1 MIEKT
6 PQINYEEIEI
16 FSRLNKPQRK
26 AVFHDEGP
34 LLVLAG
40 AGTGKTGVLTTR
52 LIRLLIERKAL
63 PGELLSVTFTN
74 KAANEMK
81 ERVNKQIGDLSS
93 GLKWLGTFHS
103 IGAQILRY
111 HPEKI
116 ELKNNFIILNT
127 DDQTRLLKQIIIDE
141 NIDEKRWSPKML
153 LNLIDQWKNKG
164 LYPNQISSG
173 EKDYFANG
181 KGKKLYALYQER
193 LKFFNAADFGDL
205 ILEVIRLFEEN
216 TDILESYQNRFK
228 FTLVD
233 EYQDTNTAQYKLLKL
248 ISDKSKNI
256 CCVGDDDQSIYSW
269 RGAEVSNILR
279 FEKDFKDS
287 KIIRLEENY
296 RSSGHILGAASKLI
310 EKNDSRL
317 GKTLWTNSGDGE
329 KVLVTS
335 VWDGEEEA
343 RLIST
348 ELESIMQK
356 NRDLNEAAVLVRA
369 SFQMR
374 EFEDRFISIGLP
386 YKVIGGPRFY
396 ERKEIR
402 DCNAYL
408 RLALL
413 PTDSLALQRIINT
426 PKRGIGETSV
436 KKIRDYSK
444 KNNIPM
450 IEASND
456 LITNSTFKGK
466 TKESLSQL
474 INLIYR
480 WHDQIDKHD
489 NNELAEM
496 IIEDSGYLEML
507 RRDESLTSTGREENI
522 YELFKSLEPFESIQ
536 AYLEHISLVM
546 EIDRDQDG
554 QKVSLM
560 TLHAAKG
567 LEFDYIFLPGWEEGV
582 FPNQRAI
589 DEGGQDSLEEE
600 RRLAY
605 VGITRA
611 KKKSSIFFSANRRM
625 HNQWI
630 SSVPSRFVNELPE
643 NNTELNMSHF
653 SGEKE
658 LFKKKDFSDFDQSD
672 YETPGWERGKNFTDT
687 QSLEYKNTKFIE
699 NSNNSSFHMGSKV
712 IHKKFGEGK
721 VLSVDGKKLTIN
733 FGKGGTRKVMENF
746 VEEL

>member
-16 FSRLNKPQRK
+16 FSRLNKSQKK

-40 AGTGKTGVLTTR
+40 AGTGKTGVLTSR

-74 KAANEMK
+74 KAANEMR

-93 GLKWLGTFHS
+93 GLRWLGTFHS
-103 IGAQILRY
+103 IGAKILRY

-116 ELKNNFIILNT
+116 ELKNNFIILDT
-127 DDQTRLLKQIIIDE
+127 DDQIRLLKQIIIDE
-141 NIDEKRWSPKML
+141 NIDEKRWPPKML

-164 LYPNQISSG
+164 LYPNQISAG

-216 TDILESYQNRFK
+216 TDILESYQKRFK

-310 EKNDSRL
+310 EKNSSRL
-317 GKTLWTNSGDGE
+317 GKTLWTSSGDGE

-413 PTDSLALQRIINT
+413 PTDSLALQRVINT

-480 WHDQIDKHD
+480 WHDQVDKHN

-507 RRDESLTSTGREENI
+507 RRDESLTSTGRVENI

-611 KKKSSIFFSANRRM
+611 KKKCSIFFSANRRM

-630 SSVPSRFVNELPE
+630 SSIPSRFVNELPE

-653 SGEKE
+653 SGERE
-658 LFKKKDFSDFDQSD
+658 LFKKNDFSDFDQSD

-712 IHKKFGEGK
+712 THKKFGEGE

>member
-1 MIEKT
+1 
-6 PQINYEEIEI
+6 
-16 FSRLNKPQRK
+16 S
-26 AVFHDEGP
+26 
-34 LLVLAG
+34 
-40 AGTGKTGVLTTR
+40 
-52 LIRLLIERKAL
+52 
-63 PGELLSVTFTN
+63 
-74 KAANEMK
+74 
-81 ERVNKQIGDLSS
+81 
-93 GLKWLGTFHS
+93 
-103 IGAQILRY
+103 
-111 HPEKI
+111 
-116 ELKNNFIILNT
+116 
-127 DDQTRLLKQIIIDE
+127 
-141 NIDEKRWSPKML
+141 
-153 LNLIDQWKNKG
+153 
-164 LYPNQISSG
+164 
-173 EKDYFANG
+173 
-181 KGKKLYALYQER
+181 
-193 LKFFNAADFGDL
+193 
-205 ILEVIRLFEEN
+205 
-216 TDILESYQNRFK
+216 
-228 FTLVD
+228 
-233 EYQDTNTAQYKLLKL
+233 
-248 ISDKSKNI
+248 
-256 CCVGDDDQSIYSW
+256 
-269 RGAEVSNILR
+269 
-279 FEKDFKDS
+279 
-287 KIIRLEENY
+287 
-296 RSSGHILGAASKLI
+296 
-310 EKNDSRL
+310 SRL
-317 GKTLWTNSGDGE
+317 GKTLWTSSGDGE

-413 PTDSLALQRIINT
+413 PTDSLALQRVINT

-480 WHDQIDKHD
+480 WHDQVDKHN

-507 RRDESLTSTGREENI
+507 RRDESLTSTGRVENI

-611 KKKSSIFFSANRRM
+611 KKKCSIFFSANRRM

-630 SSVPSRFVNELPE
+630 SSIPSRFVNELPE
-643 NNTELNMSHF
+643 NNSELNMSHF

-658 LFKKKDFSDFDQSD
+658 LFKKNDFSDFDQSD

-712 IHKKFGEGK
+712 THKKFGEGE

>member
-116 ELKNNFIILNT
+116 ELKNNFVILNT
-127 DDQTRLLKQIIIDE
+127 DDQTRLLKQIIVDE

-233 EYQDTNTAQYKLLKL
+233 EYQDTNTAQYKLLRL

-310 EKNDSRL
+310 EKNNSRL

-699 NSNNSSFHMGSKV
+699 NSDNSSFHMGSKV

>member
-16 FSRLNKPQRK
+16 FSRLNKSQKK

-40 AGTGKTGVLTTR
+40 AGTGKTGVLTSR

-74 KAANEMK
+74 KAANEMR

-93 GLKWLGTFHS
+93 GLRWLGTFHS
-103 IGAQILRY
+103 IGAKILRY

-116 ELKNNFIILNT
+116 ELKNNFIILDT
-127 DDQTRLLKQIIIDE
+127 DDQIRLLKQIIIDE
-141 NIDEKRWSPKML
+141 NINEKRWPPKML

-164 LYPNQISSG
+164 LYPNQISAG

-216 TDILESYQNRFK
+216 TDILESYQKRFK

-310 EKNDSRL
+310 EKNSSRL
-317 GKTLWTNSGDGE
+317 GKTLWTSSGDGE

-413 PTDSLALQRIINT
+413 PTDSLALQRVINT

-480 WHDQIDKHD
+480 WHDQVDKHD

-507 RRDESLTSTGREENI
+507 RRDESLTSTGRVENI

-611 KKKSSIFFSANRRM
+611 KKKCSIFFSANRRM

-630 SSVPSRFVNELPE
+630 SSIPSRFVNELPE

-653 SGEKE
+653 SGERE
-658 LFKKKDFSDFDQSD
+658 LFKKNDFSDFDQSD

-712 IHKKFGEGK
+712 THKKFGEGE

>member
-16 FSRLNKPQRK
+16 FSRLNKSQKK

-40 AGTGKTGVLTTR
+40 AGTGKTGVLTSR

-74 KAANEMK
+74 KAANEMR

-93 GLKWLGTFHS
+93 GLRWLGTFHS
-103 IGAQILRY
+103 IGAKILRY

-116 ELKNNFIILNT
+116 ELKNNFIILDT
-127 DDQTRLLKQIIIDE
+127 DDQIRLLKQIIIDE
-141 NIDEKRWSPKML
+141 NINEKRWPPKML

-164 LYPNQISSG
+164 LYPNQISPG

-216 TDILESYQNRFK
+216 TDILESYQKRFK

-310 EKNDSRL
+310 EKNSSRL
-317 GKTLWTNSGDGE
+317 GKTLWTSSGDGE

-413 PTDSLALQRIINT
+413 PTDSLALQRVINT

-480 WHDQIDKHD
+480 WHDQVDKHD

-507 RRDESLTSTGREENI
+507 RRDESLTSTGRVENI

-611 KKKSSIFFSANRRM
+611 KKKCSIFFSANRRM

-630 SSVPSRFVNELPE
+630 SSIPSRFVNELPE

-653 SGEKE
+653 SGERE
-658 LFKKKDFSDFDQSD
+658 LFKKNDFSDFDQSD

-712 IHKKFGEGK
+712 THKKFGEGE

>member
-116 ELKNNFIILNT
+116 ELKNNFVILNT
-127 DDQTRLLKQIIIDE
+127 DDQTRLLKQIIVDE

-233 EYQDTNTAQYKLLKL
+233 EYQDTNTAQYKLLRL

-310 EKNDSRL
+310 EKNNSRL

-413 PTDSLALQRIINT
+413 PTDSLALQRVINT

-456 LITNSTFKGK
+456 LIINSTFKGK
-466 TKESLSQL
+466 TKESLLQL

-489 NNELAEM
+489 NNELAEI

-699 NSNNSSFHMGSKV
+699 NSDNSSFHMGSKV

>member
-16 FSRLNKPQRK
+16 FSRLNKSQKK

-40 AGTGKTGVLTTR
+40 AGTGKTGVLTSR

-74 KAANEMK
+74 KAANEMR

-116 ELKNNFIILNT
+116 ELKNNFIILDT
-127 DDQTRLLKQIIIDE
+127 DDQIRLLKQIIIDE
-141 NIDEKRWSPKML
+141 NIDEKRWPPKML

-164 LYPNQISSG
+164 LYPNQISAG

-216 TDILESYQNRFK
+216 TDILESYQKRFK

-310 EKNDSRL
+310 EKNSSRL
-317 GKTLWTNSGDGE
+317 GKTLWTSSGDGE

-413 PTDSLALQRIINT
+413 PTDSLALQRVINT

-480 WHDQIDKHD
+480 WHDQVDKHN

-507 RRDESLTSTGREENI
+507 RRDESLTSTGRVENI

-611 KKKSSIFFSANRRM
+611 KKKCSIFFSANRRM

-630 SSVPSRFVNELPE
+630 SSIPSRFVNELPE
-643 NNTELNMSHF
+643 NNSELNMSHF

-658 LFKKKDFSDFDQSD
+658 LFKKNDFSDFDQSD

-712 IHKKFGEGK
+712 THKKFGEGE

>member
-16 FSRLNKPQRK
+16 FSRLNKSQKK

-40 AGTGKTGVLTTR
+40 AGTGKTGVLTSR

-74 KAANEMK
+74 KAANEMR

-116 ELKNNFIILNT
+116 ELKNNFIILDT
-127 DDQTRLLKQIIIDE
+127 DDQIRLLKQIIIDE
-141 NIDEKRWSPKML
+141 NIDEKRWPPKML

-164 LYPNQISSG
+164 LYPNQISAG

-233 EYQDTNTAQYKLLKL
+233 EYQDTNTAQYKLLRL

-310 EKNDSRL
+310 EKNSSRL
-317 GKTLWTNSGDGE
+317 GKTLWTSSGDGE

-408 RLALL
+408 RLALH
-413 PTDSLALQRIINT
+413 PTDSLALQRVINT

-480 WHDQIDKHD
+480 WHDQVDKHN

-507 RRDESLTSTGREENI
+507 RRDESLTSTGRVENI

-611 KKKSSIFFSANRRM
+611 KKKCSIFFSANRRM

-630 SSVPSRFVNELPE
+630 SSIPSRFVNELPE
-643 NNTELNMSHF
+643 NNSELNMSHF

-658 LFKKKDFSDFDQSD
+658 LFKKNDFSDFDQSD

-712 IHKKFGEGK
+712 THKKFGEGE

>member
-116 ELKNNFIILNT
+116 ELKNNFVILNT
-127 DDQTRLLKQIIIDE
+127 DDQTRLLKQIIVDE

-233 EYQDTNTAQYKLLKL
+233 EYQDTNTAQYKLLRL

-310 EKNDSRL
+310 EKNNSRL

-480 WHDQIDKHD
+480 WHDQIDKHN

-496 IIEDSGYLEML
+496 VIEDSGYLEML
-507 RRDESLTSTGREENI
+507 RKDESLTSTGRVENI

-699 NSNNSSFHMGSKV
+699 NSDNSSFHMGSKV

>member
-116 ELKNNFIILNT
+116 ELKNNFVILNT
-127 DDQTRLLKQIIIDE
+127 DDQTRLLKQIIVDE

-233 EYQDTNTAQYKLLKL
+233 EYQDTNTAQYKLLRL

-310 EKNDSRL
+310 EKNNSRL

-413 PTDSLALQRIINT
+413 PTDSLALQRVINT

-699 NSNNSSFHMGSKV
+699 NSDNSSFHMGSKV

>member
-310 EKNDSRL
+310 EKNNSRL

-413 PTDSLALQRIINT
+413 PTDSLALQRVINT

-480 WHDQIDKHD
+480 WHDQVDKHN

-546 EIDRDQDG
+546 EIDRDRDG

-643 NNTELNMSHF
+643 NNSELNMSHF

-658 LFKKKDFSDFDQSD
+658 LFKKNDFSDFDQSD

-712 IHKKFGEGK
+712 THKKFGEGE

>member
-16 FSRLNKPQRK
+16 FSRLNKSQKK

-40 AGTGKTGVLTTR
+40 AGTGKTGVLTSR

-74 KAANEMK
+74 KAANEMR

-116 ELKNNFIILNT
+116 ELKNNFIILDT
-127 DDQTRLLKQIIIDE
+127 DDQIRLLKQIIIDE
-141 NIDEKRWSPKML
+141 NIDEKRWPPKML

-164 LYPNQISSG
+164 LYPNQISAG

-233 EYQDTNTAQYKLLKL
+233 EYQDTNTAQYKLLRL

-310 EKNDSRL
+310 EKNSSRL
-317 GKTLWTNSGDGE
+317 GKTLWTSSGDGE

-413 PTDSLALQRIINT
+413 PTDSLALQRVINT

-480 WHDQIDKHD
+480 WHDQVDKHN

-507 RRDESLTSTGREENI
+507 RRDESLTSTGRVENI

-611 KKKSSIFFSANRRM
+611 KKKCSIFFSANRRM

-630 SSVPSRFVNELPE
+630 SSIPSRFVNELPE
-643 NNTELNMSHF
+643 NNSELNMSHF

-658 LFKKKDFSDFDQSD
+658 LFKKNDFSDFDQSD

-712 IHKKFGEGK
+712 THKKFGEGE

>member
-16 FSRLNKPQRK
+16 FSRLNKPQKK

-74 KAANEMK
+74 KAANEMR

-111 HPEKI
+111 HPENI
-116 ELKNNFIILNT
+116 ELKNNFVILDT

-141 NIDEKRWSPKML
+141 NIDEKRWPPKML
-153 LNLIDQWKNKG
+153 LNLIDKWKNKG
-164 LYPNQISSG
+164 LYPNQISSS

-181 KGKKLYALYQER
+181 KGRKLYALYQER

-216 TDILESYQNRFK
+216 VDILESYQKRFK

-296 RSSGHILGAASKLI
+296 RSSGHILDAASKLI
-310 EKNDSRL
+310 EKNSSRL
-317 GKTLWTNSGDGE
+317 GKTLWTSSSDGE

-335 VWDGEEEA
+335 VWDGQEEA

-348 ELESIMQK
+348 ELESIVQK
-356 NRDLNEAAVLVRA
+356 NRDLNEAAILVRA

-413 PTDSLALQRIINT
+413 PTDSLALERVINT

-466 TKESLSQL
+466 TKESLSKL

-489 NNELAEM
+489 NNEDVVPPSVAQVHTLWSNPLPKLSFLLAQ
-496 IIEDSGYLEML
+496 
-507 RRDESLTSTGREENI
+507 R
-522 YELFKSLEPFESIQ
+522 
-536 AYLEHISLVM
+536 SLVLC
-546 EIDRDQDG
+546 R
-554 QKVSLM
+554 SC
-560 TLHAAKG
+560 
-567 LEFDYIFLPGWEEGV
+567 F
-582 FPNQRAI
+582 
-589 DEGGQDSLEEE
+589 
-600 RRLAY
+600 
-605 VGITRA
+605 
-611 KKKSSIFFSANRRM
+611 
-625 HNQWI
+625 
-630 SSVPSRFVNELPE
+630 
-643 NNTELNMSHF
+643 
-653 SGEKE
+653 
-658 LFKKKDFSDFDQSD
+658 
-672 YETPGWERGKNFTDT
+672 
-687 QSLEYKNTKFIE
+687 
-699 NSNNSSFHMGSKV
+699 
-712 IHKKFGEGK
+712 
-721 VLSVDGKKLTIN
+721 
-733 FGKGGTRKVMENF
+733 
-746 VEEL
+746 